1 MLDITMN
8 QDNTVINLDSDDDS
22 LEELMVS
29 LTKDRRSGHDRRVE
43 FVEPDSA
50 RQFRRDIEREY
61 RLEIRQLREEE
72 TAKDLVISELRAELA
87 TIREWQRDKE
97 ETLQAA
103 KVIVHAGVA
112 LKFAIMVLIGMTAAI
127 GGIAASLEAF
137 KAWFR

>member
-1 MLDITMN
+1 MAMDR
-8 QDNTVINLDSDDDS
+8 DTVINLDQDDDS
-22 LEELMVS
+22 PEELMVS
-29 LTKDRRSGHDRRVE
+29 LTKDRRSGHDRRIE

-61 RLEIRQLREEE
+61 RSEIRQLREEE
-72 TAKDLVISELRAELA
+72 THKELEIAELKAELA

-103 KVIVHAGVA
+103 KVLVHAGVA
-112 LKFAIMVLIGMTAAI
+112 LKFTIMVLIGMTAAI

-137 KAWFR
+137 KSWFR

>member
-1 MLDITMN
+1 MDAITRLN
-8 QDNTVINLDSDDDS
+8 DDDS
-22 LEELMVS
+22 PEELMVN
-29 LTKDRRSGHDRRVE
+29 LTKDRRSGVDRRIE
-43 FVEPDSA
+43 FVEPNSA
-50 RQFRRDIEREY
+50 RQFRQDVEREY
-61 RLEIRQLREEE
+61 RAEIRQLREEE
-72 TAKDLVISELRAELA
+72 THKDLVIAELKAELA

-112 LKFAIMVLIGMTAAI
+112 LKFTIMVLIGMTAAI